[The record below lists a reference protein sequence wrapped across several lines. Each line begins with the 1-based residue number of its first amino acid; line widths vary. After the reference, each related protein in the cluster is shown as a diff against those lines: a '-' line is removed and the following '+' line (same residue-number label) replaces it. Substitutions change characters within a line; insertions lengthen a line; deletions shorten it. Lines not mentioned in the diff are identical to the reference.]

1 MRTKR
6 ERYET
11 LSAAVVVVGCLW
23 RCCFFCSN
31 CCWWWCC
38 CCGCAGGATLE
49 YLLLTRYARR
59 NKWQWNKTCE
69 NKLIC
74 LLFFFFMYKTK
85 EISNKMLNMRTERV
99 CEECEESV
107 ESKENEPAQ
116 QTGQL
121 SCSLLVLIK
130 YGTIIDK
137 NTVQKEK
144 HVNSI
149 VVSG

>member
-1 MRTKR
+1 MAMKQDMRKQ
-6 ERYET
+6 
-11 LSAAVVVVGCLW
+11 VGLFV
-23 RCCFFCSN
+23 CCS
-31 CCWWWCC
+31 
-38 CCGCAGGATLE
+38 
-49 YLLLTRYARR
+49 
-59 NKWQWNKTCE
+59 
-69 NKLIC
+69 
-74 LLFFFFMYKTK
+74 FFFMYKTN

-121 SCSLLVLIK
+121 SCSLLVLII